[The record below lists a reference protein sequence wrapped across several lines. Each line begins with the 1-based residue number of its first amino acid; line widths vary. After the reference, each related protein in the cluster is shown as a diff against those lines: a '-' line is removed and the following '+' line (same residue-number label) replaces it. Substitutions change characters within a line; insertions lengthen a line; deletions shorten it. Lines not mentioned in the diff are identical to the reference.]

1 MYTPQA
7 NLASKHIWVIGLGLL
22 SVVLPLTAIIPRQA
36 LPASFTNPANLSD
49 YRLTVA
55 ALLLGLA
62 CGIGAL
68 VASRRAPAAG
78 VRRLSVV
85 LASAGLLFSV
95 WLLWTLVGSCG
106 VQVLW
111 VSCNP

>member
-7 NLASKHIWVIGLGLL
+7 KPAWQRNGFIGLALL
-22 SVVLPLTAIIPRQA
+22 SLILPLTVIVPRQTPA
-36 LPASFTNPANLSD
+36 LTNPASLSD
-49 YRLTVA
+49 YRMTVA

-68 VASRRAPAAG
+68 AASRRVPAAG

-85 LASAGLLFSV
+85 LASAGLLLGA

-106 VQVLW
+106 AQVLW
-111 VSCNP
+111 DACRP

>member
-1 MYTPQA
+1 MYTPQVKS
-7 NLASKHIWVIGLGLL
+7 ASKRIWVIGLGLL
-22 SVVLPLTAIIPRQA
+22 SLVLPVTAIIPRQA

-68 VASRRAPAAG
+68 AASRMAPGVG

-85 LASAGLLFSV
+85 LASAGLLLGA

-106 VQVLW
+106 TQVLW
-111 VSCNP
+111 GSCNP

>member
-7 NLASKHIWVIGLGLL
+7 KLASKRIWVIGLGLL
-22 SVVLPLTAIIPRQA
+22 SLILPVTAIVPRQA
-36 LPASFTNPANLSD
+36 RPASFTNPANLSD
-49 YRLTVA
+49 YRMTVA

-68 VASRRAPAAG
+68 VASRRVPAAG

-85 LASAGLLFSV
+85 LASAGLLLGA

-106 VQVLW
+106 AQVLW
-111 VSCNP
+111 DACRP